1 MQMNAPHTYKKD
13 LGKTNLLFLQ
23 QIKNNTTT
31 KRLSSAPKPIPP
43 ILVNSKTGSSDAL
56 KNKIKKE
63 QENIK
68 KPIFKHALMP
78 S

>member
-1 MQMNAPHTYKKD
+1 MPMQMNAPHTYKKD
-13 LGKTNLLFLQ
+13 LGKANLLFLQ

-56 KNKIKKE
+56 KNKIKNRAGE
-63 QENIK
+63 CK
-68 KPIFKHALMP
+68 KSLFLNTL
-78 S
+78 